1 MNMRKLLYAFGLPLL
16 LLFSLFVSA
25 QQRVISGRV
34 TDAAGKGVAGVSV
47 TVKGQSIGTTTS
59 DDGSYSLNI
68 PSNATTLVFSSVG
81 FTSQEV
87 AIRGNAP
94 LNISLQ
100 STAGNLNE
108 VVVIGYGTARKKDL
122 TGSLTS
128 ITAKDFN
135 K

>member
-1 MNMRKLLYAFGLPLL
+1 MNMRKLLYAIGLPLL

-34 TDAAGKGVAGVSV
+34 TEAAGKGVAGVSV

-87 AIRGNAP
+87 AINGKSSV
-94 LNISLQ
+94 NISLQ
-100 STAGNLNE
+100 TGTDNLNE
-108 VVVIGYGTARKKDL
+108 VVVIAYG
-122 TGSLTS
+122 
-128 ITAKDFN
+128 
-135 K
+135 